1 MIEPI
6 VYLNGKFV
14 PLSQAKVSI
23 LDRGF
28 CYGDAL
34 FETMRVYSGK
44 IFQLD
49 QHLDRLEQ
57 GAQSICLNLPELRE
71 RIQDILYETFNRN
84 QGADAVI
91 RLTITRGEGII
102 GKLWQADTSPT
113 LSVYVRPYS
122 ATPDEWYQKGVPIS
136 LIPHSAAKMG
146 GLQEQIKSANYLSQI
161 LARKQ
166 AEDLNSV
173 EGIMINEQGEV
184 CDGTISNIFVIK
196 DDVLSTPAVNGYV
209 LAGVTRQVVLK
220 LAFETGAIC
229 EERSMIADDI
239 LQGDE
244 IFLTNTGWEVL
255 PVTRV
260 EGKAIGSGLPGPLT
274 QALRRE
280 FRKFVDAEIG
290 K

>member
-1 MIEPI
+1 MAPI

-14 PLSQAKVSI
+14 PLADAKVSI

-44 IFQLD
+44 IFRLD
-49 QHLDRLEQ
+49 LHLDRLER
-57 GAQSICLNLPELRE
+57 GADRIFLKLPESRE
-71 RIQDILYETFNRN
+71 RIQEILYETFNRN

-91 RLTITRGEGII
+91 RLTLTRGEGVL

-113 LSVYVRPYS
+113 LSVYVRPYCGP
-122 ATPDEWYQKGVPIS
+122 PDEWYQNGVPIS
-136 LIPHSAAKMG
+136 LIPNSAAKLG

-166 AEDLNSV
+166 AEDQNSV
-173 EGIMINEQGEV
+173 DGIMINEQGEV
-184 CDGTISNIFVIK
+184 CDGTISNIFAVK
-196 DDVLSTPAVNGYV
+196 EGVLSTPAVNGYV

-220 LAFETGAIC
+220 LATETGTVC
-229 EERSMIADDI
+229 RERPLTAEDI

-244 IFLTNTGWEVL
+244 LFLTNTGWEIL

-260 EGKAIGSGLPGPLT
+260 DGKTVGSGQPGPLT
-274 QALRRE
+274 QALSRE
-280 FRKFVDAEIG
+280 FRKCVDAEIG

>member
-1 MIEPI
+1 MEPV

-14 PLSQAKVSI
+14 ALTDAKVSI

-44 IFQLD
+44 IFHLD
-49 QHLDRLEQ
+49 LHLDRLER
-57 GAQSICLNLPELRE
+57 GADRIFMKLPETRE
-71 RIQDILYETFNRN
+71 RIQEILYETFNRN

-91 RLTITRGEGII
+91 RMTVTRGVGVL

-122 ATPDEWYQKGVPIS
+122 GPPDEWYQNGVPIS
-136 LIPHSAAKMG
+136 LIPNSATRLG
-146 GLQEQIKSANYLSQI
+146 GLPEQIKSANYLSQI

-166 AEDLNSV
+166 ADEQNSV
-173 EGIMINEQGEV
+173 DGIMINEQGEV
-184 CDGTISNIFVIK
+184 CDGTISNIFVMK
-196 DDVLSTPAVNGYV
+196 KGVLSTPAVNGYV

-220 LAFETGAIC
+220 LAAEAGTAC
-229 EERSMIADDI
+229 KERSMTADDVV
-239 LQGDE
+239 QGDE
-244 IFLTNTGWEVL
+244 LFLTNTGWEIL
-255 PVTRV
+255 PVTCV
-260 EGKAIGSGLPGPLT
+260 DGKAVGSGRPGPMT
-274 QALRRE
+274 QALRQE
-280 FRKFVDAEIG
+280 FRKCVDAEIG